1 MLAISRVSFETI
13 LLVKRHYLLREVQ
26 LDAEFFSFNKIL
38 SAYKLN
44 INVVCIMHVRFEIS
58 FVQHVLYTYRMP
70 INTHMPDVFNK
81 HARVQTNA
89 LENSIHLSSKR
100 DFFFS
105 KYLKYFLMLS

>member
-26 LDAEFFSFNKIL
+26 LDAEFFAFNKIL

-58 FVQHVLYTYRMP
+58 FVQHVCIHIQNAYKYS
-70 INTHMPDVFNK
+70 
-81 HARVQTNA
+81 HARCIQQTCKSA
-89 LENSIHLSSKR
+89 
-100 DFFFS
+100 D
-105 KYLKYFLMLS
+105 